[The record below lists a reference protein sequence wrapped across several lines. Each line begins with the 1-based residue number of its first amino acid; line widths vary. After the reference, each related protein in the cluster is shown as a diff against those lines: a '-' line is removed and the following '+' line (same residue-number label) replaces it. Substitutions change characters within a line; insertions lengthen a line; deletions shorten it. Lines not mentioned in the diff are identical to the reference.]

1 MRREEKADSDKE
13 QGTHSKEAASDC
25 ARGKRPDG
33 KKPDKMEKA
42 QYKADK
48 AGRKLESAREKLA
61 SQKPQKRPG
70 LAKKLSGEYGQKYG
84 FTPTTRYTK

>member
-1 MRREEKADSDKE
+1 
-13 QGTHSKEAASDC
+13 
-25 ARGKRPDG
+25 
-33 KKPDKMEKA
+33 MEKA